1 VLNPGWHRS
10 GNSTKLKYRAD
21 SYLISY
27 DTAMRLFRNPQLWL
41 ALAREIWERN
51 RGQNIK
57 QIAASLSFTT
67 TLSLV
72 PMLTVA
78 SILISYLPSVIRIKN
93 AFQNWLLDTYMPG
106 GINEQ
111 AFIYLD
117 QFSAQA
123 KGLTLLGLLGLLLT
137 TVMTMAVIEG
147 AFNQIF
153 KVHKRRPILKKVAIY
168 SAAMLLGPIL
178 LGFGTY
184 LSGLLFSA
192 AEGWTEAL
200 TFGLSFIAAVVPV
213 LLAIGV
219 YTVVYK
225 ILPYSQILW
234 KDALSGALF
243 AATTFEIM
251 KFGFGLFL
259 TNTAFYKT
267 VYGAFAIF
275 PLALLWI
282 YLTWWIT
289 LAGAVLVANLPSI
302 RSGFIRVIRY

>member
-1 VLNPGWHRS
+1 
-10 GNSTKLKYRAD
+10 
-21 SYLISY
+21 
-27 DTAMRLFRNPQLWL
+27 MRLFRNPQLWL

-289 LAGAVLVANLPSI
+289 LVGAVLVANLPSI

>member
-1 VLNPGWHRS
+1 
-10 GNSTKLKYRAD
+10 
-21 SYLISY
+21 
-27 DTAMRLFRNPQLWL
+27 MRLFRNPQLWL

-153 KVHKRRPILKKVAIY
+153 KVHKRRPILKKIAIY

>member
-1 VLNPGWHRS
+1 
-10 GNSTKLKYRAD
+10 
-21 SYLISY
+21 
-27 DTAMRLFRNPQLWL
+27 MRLFRNPQLWL

-137 TVMTMAVIEG
+137 TVMTIAVIEG

-219 YTVVYK
+219 YTLVYK

>member
-1 VLNPGWHRS
+1 
-10 GNSTKLKYRAD
+10 
-21 SYLISY
+21 
-27 DTAMRLFRNPQLWL
+27 MRLFRNPQLWL

-219 YTVVYK
+219 YTVAYK

>member
-1 VLNPGWHRS
+1 
-10 GNSTKLKYRAD
+10 
-21 SYLISY
+21 
-27 DTAMRLFRNPQLWL
+27 MRLFRNPQLWL
-41 ALAREIWERN
+41 ALARETWERN

-153 KVHKRRPILKKVAIY
+153 KVYKRRPILKKIVIY

-200 TFGLSFIAAVVPV
+200 TFGLSVVVTVVPV
-213 LLAIGV
+213 LLAIAV

-234 KDALSGALF
+234 KDALIGALF

>member
-1 VLNPGWHRS
+1 
-10 GNSTKLKYRAD
+10 
-21 SYLISY
+21 
-27 DTAMRLFRNPQLWL
+27 MRLFRNPQLWL
-41 ALAREIWERN
+41 AMAREIWERN

-153 KVHKRRPILKKVAIY
+153 KVYKRRPILKKVAIY

-200 TFGLSFIAAVVPV
+200 TFGLSIVVTVVPV
-213 LLAIGV
+213 LLAIAV

-289 LAGAVLVANLPSI
+289 LVGAVLVANLPSI

>member
-1 VLNPGWHRS
+1 
-10 GNSTKLKYRAD
+10 
-21 SYLISY
+21 
-27 DTAMRLFRNPQLWL
+27 MRIFRNPQLWL
-41 ALAREIWERN
+41 SLAREIWERN

-78 SILISYLPSVIRIKN
+78 SILISYLPSVVRIKN

-106 GINEQ
+106 GLNQ
-111 AFIYLD
+111 QVFMYLD

-123 KGLTLLGLLGLLLT
+123 QGLTLLGLLGLLLT

-168 SAAMLLGPIL
+168 SAAMILGPIL

-184 LSGLLFSA
+184 LSGLLLSA

-200 TFGLSFIAAVVPV
+200 TFGLSVIATVVPV

-243 AATTFEIM
+243 SATTFEVM
-251 KFGFGLFL
+251 KFGFGFFL

-275 PLALLWI
+275 PLALIWI
-282 YLTWWIT
+282 YLIWWIT

>member
-1 VLNPGWHRS
+1 
-10 GNSTKLKYRAD
+10 
-21 SYLISY
+21 
-27 DTAMRLFRNPQLWL
+27 MRLFRNPQLWL

-184 LSGLLFSA
+184 LSCLLFSA

-243 AATTFEIM
+243 AATTFEVM

>member
-1 VLNPGWHRS
+1 
-10 GNSTKLKYRAD
+10 
-21 SYLISY
+21 
-27 DTAMRLFRNPQLWL
+27 MRLFRNPQLWL
-41 ALAREIWERN
+41 SLAREIWERN

-72 PMLTVA
+72 PMLTIA
-78 SILISYLPSVIRIKN
+78 SILISYLPSVVRIKN

-106 GINEQ
+106 GLNQ
-111 AFIYLD
+111 QVFIYLD

-123 KGLTLLGLLGLLLT
+123 KGLTLLGLLGLLIT

-168 SAAMLLGPIL
+168 SAAMILGPVL

-184 LSGLLFSA
+184 LSGLLLSA

-200 TFGLSFIAAVVPV
+200 TFGLSLVATVVPV
-213 LLAIGV
+213 LLAIAV

-225 ILPYSQILW
+225 ILPYAQILW
-234 KDALSGALF
+234 ADAMSGALF
-243 AATTFEIM
+243 AALTFELM

-289 LAGAVLVANLPSI
+289 LVGAVLVANLPSI